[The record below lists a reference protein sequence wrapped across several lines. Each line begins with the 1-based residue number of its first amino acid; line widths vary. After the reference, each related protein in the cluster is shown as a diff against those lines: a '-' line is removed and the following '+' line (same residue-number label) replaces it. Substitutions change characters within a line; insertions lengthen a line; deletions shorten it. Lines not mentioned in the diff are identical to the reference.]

1 MELGQGQSAIDR
13 FIDQVKDVKK
23 EMAKIEEL
31 YLKLE
36 VVRAIC

>member
-1 MELGQGQSAIDR
+1 MGEGESAIDI

-36 VVRAIC
+36 VVRTTC